1 MDRRDG
7 CSTEPLSFERIPEM
21 EDKWRKEITAMT
33 VELQDKRKSIQNDE
47 ILRGVHPKSH
57 GCLDAEFTV
66 NCDISAEL
74 QVGLFAH
81 PGKCFQAKIR
91 YSNADVLKRAD
102 LEKGHDPTG
111 ARLLKHGSRGM
122 AIKVLDVG
130 EPVLLDDGCAQN
142 QDFLMVNTPE
152 FAFRNV
158 RDYRRLTQALCA
170 SADGADP
177 LLFFL
182 PGELLKRG
190 MMDMSGNL
198 LPAPANEPPQNA
210 GLRALFETN
219 SDFFAEFAEEDMQ
232 GVISAAAVVG
242 KIQATPVRNP
252 LFAPYFS
259 AAPFRFGNDRVM
271 RFSVVPINSDAM
283 ASQADIS
290 AFENF
295 GDDYLSQALALSL
308 ADNDPIKLSF
318 RVQVAQSEDIKNDI
332 DGMIENAARAWDED
346 QFTHTEV
353 AQVTINPQC
362 QPTELVD
369 TCKPLLFTPWHAVVD
384 FEPLGGINRLRKP
397 VYSTSAA
404 FRRSV

>member
-1 MDRRDG
+1 MESHDVRSSQAID
-7 CSTEPLSFERIPEM
+7 FERIPEM

-33 VELQDKRKSIQNDE
+33 VTLQDKRKAIQNDE

-66 NCDISAEL
+66 NRDIAPQF
-74 QVGLFAH
+74 QVGLFAQ
-81 PGKCFQAKIR
+81 PGKCFRARIR

-102 LEKGHDPTG
+102 LEKGQDATG
-111 ARLLKHGSRGM
+111 ARFLNHGSRGM

-130 EPVLLDDGCAQN
+130 APVLLEDGCARN

-158 RDYRRLTQALCA
+158 RDYLRLTKALCA

-190 MMDMSGNL
+190 MMDMSGSL
-198 LPAPANEPPQNA
+198 LPAPAGEPPQNA
-210 GLRALFETN
+210 GLRALFEAN
-219 SDFFAEFAEEDMQ
+219 RAFFDDFDAEDMQ
-232 GVISAAAVVG
+232 GVISAAGVVG
-242 KIQATPVRNP
+242 KIQSTPVRNP

-259 AAPFRFGNDRVM
+259 AASFRFGKDRVM
-271 RFSVVPINSDAM
+271 RFSVVPLQSEEMAADMASDA
-283 ASQADIS
+283 
-290 AFENF
+290 FEDF
-295 GDDYLSQALALSL
+295 SDDYLSQALALSV
-308 ADNDPIKLSF
+308 ATNEPIKLSF
-318 RVQVAQSEDIKNDI
+318 RIQIAHEEDIVNDI
-332 DGMIENAARAWDED
+332 DGMIENAAKTWDED
-346 QFTHTEV
+346 QFSHTEV
-353 AQVTINPQC
+353 AQITINPPC
-362 QPTELVD
+362 PSAELVD